1 MFAYDAVMM
10 VAEAMERTKSTEG
23 AKVIP
28 ELFKLGTISG
38 AGGTFRVTPNGEI
51 DTTVFIGTWSPAGKV
66 ELIRA
71 WDPPKLD

>member
-1 MFAYDAVMM
+1 
-10 VAEAMERTKSTEG
+10 MERTKSTEG